1 MYALKPPT
9 PNQPPVRA
17 KRVVRRAQ
25 TKTRSHPYRA
35 IAVETGAKLA
45 VNVILSMVAVTALF
59 QLVPYRSSQVGKIQE
74 LDAAVQ
80 STQSRV
86 QNVQTRFQNFFD
98 PYQARENMQQL
109 TDRIDPMRRKVIWK
123 APTATAPA
131 NTEVPIAPASPAEDN
146 GQ

>member
-9 PNQPPVRA
+9 PDQPPVRA
-17 KRVVRRAQ
+17 KRVARRA
-25 TKTRSHPYRA
+25 KPSRRSHPHRA

-45 VNVILSMVAVTALF
+45 VNVILSVVAVTALV
-59 QLVPYRSSQVGKIQE
+59 QLMPYRSSQVGKIQE
-74 LDAAVQ
+74 LDAALK
-80 STQSRV
+80 STEFRV

-109 TDRIDPMRRKVIWK
+109 TDRIDPMRRKVFWK
-123 APTATAPA
+123 APAAPA
-131 NTEVPIAPASPAEDN
+131 PAKTEVPVAPVPAADD